1 MAGLLDVSA
10 KPKTHCSLLARRP
23 LLYFGRTY
31 CTIRAGSFFER
42 SCITLDKRLYVT
54 YIWSQGTKVNS
65 VERQV
70 QIGEKTVIQ
79 LFQYLRD
86 VCFTKLLSTPV
97 ELGGPGVIVQ
107 IDESLFNHKSK
118 YNRGRRA
125 SKEQWVFGL
134 ADISSKPAITYMETV
149 DKRDAATL
157 LPIIQHVVKPGTIIH
172 LSLHILSSR

>member
-1 MAGLLDVSA
+1 MALCQPKMSEAPYIPYHSCWVS
-10 KPKTHCSLLARRP
+10 HH
-23 LLYFGRTY
+23 
-31 CTIRAGSFFER
+31 
-42 SCITLDKRLYVT
+42 LDKWLYVT
-54 YIWSQGTKVNS
+54 YLWSQGTKVNS

-79 LFQYLRD
+79 MFQYLRD
-86 VCFTKLLSTPV
+86 VCSTKLLSTPV

-134 ADISSKPAITYMETV
+134 ADTSSKPAITTW
-149 DKRDAATL
+149 KL
-157 LPIIQHVVKPGTIIH
+157 LTKEMPQLFYLLYNV
-172 LSLHILSSR
+172 L